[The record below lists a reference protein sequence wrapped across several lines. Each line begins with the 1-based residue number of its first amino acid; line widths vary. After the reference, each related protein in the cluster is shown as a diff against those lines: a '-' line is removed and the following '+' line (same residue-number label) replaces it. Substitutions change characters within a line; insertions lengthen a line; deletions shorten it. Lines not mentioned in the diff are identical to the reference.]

1 MNVIPESLTETRG
14 GPESG
19 YMQVRRGHR
28 VSGNIRVPGDK
39 SISHRSLILGGMA
52 SGKTVV
58 TGFLP
63 SDDCLRTLSAFSRL
77 GVQIRQQ
84 QDETSLELV
93 SPGFTGLREP
103 DSILDFGN
111 SGTASRLMCGVLAGT
126 SFFTVM
132 TGDDSLRKR
141 PMKRVVDPL
150 SMMGAKIDGPGSGS
164 RLPLAV
170 RGTALNGISFLN
182 AHKSAQVKSSILL
195 AGLNAS
201 GPTTVE
207 EPVQTRDHTER
218 LLPLF
223 GGKVLREGLR
233 TTVYPSR
240 LTGTEMHVPG
250 DFSSAAFF
258 LALGLLTPGSSLTL
272 EGVGLN
278 PTRTGLLQVLEAM
291 KARSLRILPSTP
303 PSLESEPYG
312 NIHVGFSELEGI
324 DVPPEWIPN
333 IIDEIP
339 ILAACAA
346 CARGTTT
353 IRGAAELRVKESD
366 RIRGIVS
373 ALQVLGVPCKEF
385 PDGFAIDGLGPDP
398 RLTGGTIDSL
408 NDHRI
413 AMSMAVLG
421 SRLPESE
428 ILTIRGTDFVS
439 TSFPGFSKLFNQVV
453 EC

>member
-1 MNVIPESLTETRG
+1 MNNTSESLTETRG
-14 GPESG
+14 GPDAG
-19 YMQVRRGHR
+19 RMRIRRGGR
-28 VSGNIRVPGDK
+28 VHGSVRVPGDK
-39 SISHRSLILGGMA
+39 SISHRSLILGGLA
-52 SGKTVV
+52 SGQTVV

-63 SDDCLRTLSAFSRL
+63 SDDCLRTLSAFSSL
-77 GVQIRQQ
+77 GVQISQT
-84 QDETSLELV
+84 DPSSVHLD
-93 SPGFTGLREP
+93 SPGFTGLVEP

-111 SGTASRLMCGVLAGT
+111 SGTASRLMCGVLAGS

-141 PMKRVVDPL
+141 PMKRVVEPL
-150 SMMGAKIDGPGSGS
+150 SSMGAKIDGAGAGS
-164 RLPLAV
+164 RLPLAI
-170 RGTALNGISFLN
+170 RGNPLKGIYFFN

-195 AGLNAS
+195 AGLNAG

-223 GGKVLREGLR
+223 GGKVTRENLR
-233 TTVYPSR
+233 TTVHPSR
-240 LTGTEMHVPG
+240 LTGTRLHVPG

-258 LALGLLTPGSSLTL
+258 LALGLLTPSSSLTL
-272 EGVGLN
+272 EDVGLN
-278 PTRTGLLQVLEAM
+278 PTRTGLLRVLDAM
-291 KARSLRILPSTP
+291 KARTLRVIPSNPLTG
-303 PSLESEPYG
+303 ESEPCG

-353 IRGAAELRVKESD
+353 IRGASELRVKESD
-366 RIRGIVS
+366 RIRGIAL
-373 ALQVLGVPCKEF
+373 ALQVLGVPCEEF
-385 PDGFAIDGLGPDP
+385 PDGLSIKGLGPEP
-398 RLTGGTIDSL
+398 RLKGGTVDSL

-413 AMSMAVLG
+413 AMAMAVLG
-421 SRLPESE
+421 SRLPEGESL
-428 ILTIRGTDFVS
+428 IIRGTDFVS
-439 TSFPGFSKLFNQVV
+439 TSFPGFTELFNQVV